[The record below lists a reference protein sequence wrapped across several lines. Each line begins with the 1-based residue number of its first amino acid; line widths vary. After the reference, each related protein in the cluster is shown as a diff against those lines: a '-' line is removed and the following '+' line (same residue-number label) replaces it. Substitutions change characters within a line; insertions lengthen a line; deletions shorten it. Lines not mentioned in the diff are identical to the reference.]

1 MEGGLFLIFII
12 IAMIARAIE
21 AMAKGKQEPPQQQP
35 RGRPRPQ
42 QRPQQRSLQQQRAPR
57 SDTGEPFGSRG
68 RVQDRRPVPV
78 RDEVPPDATEDAAAA
93 MIPDDLWEILTG
105 RPKPQSSRPQPAP
118 LPAPHYEVEYEE
130 ADADEELATYD
141 VVPDEIA
148 EYDRRRRLQEAQR
161 ERARHELTERRRRE
175 RDLHTADKAP
185 IVYSLE
191 RPLPA
196 AAQRHAEFHAKV
208 DVPAAAQQTARRRS
222 ARERLFGGDDLK
234 RAIILQEVLGRPKG
248 LE

>member
-1 MEGGLFLIFII
+1 MEGGFFLVFII

-35 RGRPRPQ
+35 RGRPQP
-42 QRPQQRSLQQQRAPR
+42 RSLPQQRAPR
-57 SDTGEPFGSRG
+57 RETEGPFGSRG
-68 RVQDRRPVPV
+68 QVQDRRPVPT

-118 LPAPHYEVEYEE
+118 LPAPLPRHEVEYEE
-130 ADADEELATYD
+130 ADADEEIATYD
-141 VVPDEIA
+141 VVLDETA
-148 EYDRRRRLQEAQR
+148 EYERRRRLQEAQR

-196 AAQRHAEFHAKV
+196 AVKRHAEFHAKV
-208 DVPAAAQQTARRRS
+208 DVPAPAQQMLRRRS
-222 ARERLFGGDDLK
+222 ARERLFGGNDLK